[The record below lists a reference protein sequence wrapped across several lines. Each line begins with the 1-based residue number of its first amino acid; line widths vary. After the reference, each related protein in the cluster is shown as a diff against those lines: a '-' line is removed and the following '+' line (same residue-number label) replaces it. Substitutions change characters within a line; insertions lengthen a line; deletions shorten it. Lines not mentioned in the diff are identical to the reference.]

1 MNCDLFT
8 PMNKKMSSL
17 MWANMVLDLEKVGID
32 GKLLLNST
40 DAELIKMHTVYF
52 PVPFDVD

>member
-8 PMNKKMSSL
+8 TMKKKMSPL

-32 GKLLLNST
+32 GKLLLNSSDT
-40 DAELIKMHTVYF
+40 ELIKMHNVYF
-52 PVPFDVD
+52 PIPFDVD